1 MATTTTNTPVT
12 DASAAESVA
21 APKRSHRSS
30 SPTNW
35 LRSFRESHGWSQN
48 DLAVRINE
56 NGGTVYDGSVISH
69 WESGSRVPSGDNKHA
84 LCVIM
89 GLTWQQ
95 LGELIERKDLPS
107 AT

>member
-1 MATTTTNTPVT
+1 MATHTTTTPVT
-12 DASAAESVA
+12 DGSAAEATV

-35 LRSFRESHGWSQN
+35 LRSFREAHGWSQN

-95 LGELIERKDLPS
+95 LGELIERGDSPI
-107 AT
+107 TT